1 MIAGKINSHQSFQSK
16 RPFGWIF
23 ALFLIALVICLIVGA
38 DPGYAQSG
46 ARVQE
51 LTGVIDPGGYAVY
64 RISGLKQG
72 QRLYIYVETTSGNL
86 DPLASLID
94 SSVDITTELEAYQMA
109 VEDAVRQGLDPSQ
122 TINDLRDQSTLLWDD
137 DSGEGYAAA
146 FEYPIPQDGD
156 YLLLVSGALSSLG
169 RETFGSYRLL
179 VGLEAPEVLTGAAEA
194 SGEPFASLDLDVI
207 QSVVRVQEV
216 RGSISPEKQMHS
228 YKLVDL
234 NPGDVLYAYI
244 EALSGDL
251 HPALLLRDYGDKPL
265 TAGNLSGQDTTAS
278 FEYAFSE
285 RSENSVLEIYTG
297 TVEGSVQ
304 QGEYRLLVGL
314 NQPDVLAGSAEL
326 TELTVLR
333 EPIEVKIGVK
343 LQQIIDVNFQ
353 DEFFSVVAS
362 MRMEWTDPALAFS
375 PDSCQCKVKVYTEK
389 EFDRFLADVNGKWP
403 DFTLYNQQGNRWVQN
418 RAVVVEPNGHSMYFE
433 RFSTNLQV
441 DFDFRKFPF
450 DTQPFPI
457 RIDLLYPLD
466 FYYFTDL
473 EGFSEISQDH
483 GEDEFIITG
492 FETSITSVESSTSSA
507 VSRFTFQYE
516 APRHL
521 SYYILQVFVPILL
534 IVLISWWTFF
544 LKDYNKRIEVAAGNV
559 LLFIAFSFS
568 LTENYPRLGYMT
580 FMDAIM
586 AIIFIVNALV
596 VIYNVYM
603 RRLEMADRA
612 KQAERIDD
620 IMDWLYP
627 ILYIVAFGVVY
638 YLFFVATPPA

>member
-16 RPFGWIF
+16 RPFGWTF

-38 DPGYAQSG
+38 GPGYAQSE

-51 LTGVIDPGGYAVY
+51 LTGVIDPGGQAVY
-64 RISGLKQG
+64 RLSGLKRG
-72 QRLYIYVETTSGNL
+72 QTLYVYVETTSGSL
-86 DPLASLID
+86 DPIAALVEPGA
-94 SSVDITTELEAYQMA
+94 DIADLSAAYQVG
-109 VEDAVRQGLDPSQ
+109 VEAAADQRLDPSQ
-122 TINDLRDQSTLLWDD
+122 AIDAVRDQLALVWDD
-137 DSGEGYAAA
+137 DSGQGYAAV
-146 FEYPIPQDGD
+146 FEFSLPEDGD
-156 YLLLVSGALSSLG
+156 YPLLISGALSSLG

-207 QSVVRVQEV
+207 QPVVRVQEV
-216 RGSISPEKQMHS
+216 RGSISPEEQVHG

-418 RAVVVEPNGHSMYFE
+418 RVAVVEPNGHSMYFE

-638 YLFFVATPPA
+638 YLFFVVTPPA